1 MTEADLG
8 KGVVSVT
15 LVPCEGEKAGSMALE
30 NVPSKGQWY
39 SFDVARMSESV
50 GLPPSTAACDL
61 IQVDPSPNSS
71 LPLKK
76 KVRGG
81 GGSFLC
87 PLHAWAAADTRPGS
101 CWPFCTQDRELLAFL
116 HKRPGSCWPFCT
128 RAPPPQVEDPFMNP
142 NRNDPRGPPLTFA
155 RALPPQ
161 VEDLVKWYVM
171 PETHLAYCVTW
182 YGLSAAMTAGTY
194 LRFFR

>member
-50 GLPPSTAACDL
+50 GLPASTAACDL

-76 KVRGG
+76 KVRGVVKVVFASSARAEEEGEG
-81 GGSFLC
+81 GGKGRFRILGTGCCS
-87 PLHAWAAADTRPGS
+87 PKIG
-101 CWPFCTQDRELLAFL
+101 EVLAFL
-116 HKRPGSCWPFCT
+116 HAHPL
-128 RAPPPQVEDPFMNP
+128 
-142 NRNDPRGPPLTFA
+142 PRSRKQL
-155 RALPPQ
+155 
-161 VEDLVKWYVM
+161 
-171 PETHLAYCVTW
+171 
-182 YGLSAAMTAGTY
+182 
-194 LRFFR
+194 